1 MNQIFRAMSTKI
13 VLGMALGATLFAPQI
28 RDAISP
34 NATAKSVVVPNFTQR
49 EVAIRADDLQLARPQ
64 YNLNARVDFQK
75 RTLGGTARISAP
87 IKNGDSLRDVVFFLY
102 ANGAATNGTA
112 TNGVAANN
120 AMPTKPNIVI
130 ESVTQNGKPLKWQQ
144 SGAVLR
150 ATFASLQTKSFAL
163 TIRYRGVVPLAP
175 PQSEGLAGM
184 LGGLDLGDIL
194 GGGATSSTR
203 SKPEADYGLFSK
215 SGDILSLGSWWY
227 PSLAV
232 RQNGKWQDK
241 APVGVG
247 DVAFS
252 DAADFVVNLQTPAS
266 QKVKVATSGKHE
278 TTATSNRAVETHF
291 FRAGSV
297 RDFAVLMSDKYQIKS
312 KVFSVSTGKGPAVTV
327 MAFTTPANAAKTDEA
342 IEVAGRAL
350 QIFSKRFGAYPHS
363 QFIVAEAPLR
373 GGAGGIEYSN
383 MTGIAS
389 MLYGD
394 LGKQVDDLVAGLGA
408 SASMLGGVLD
418 EQKAILNTTFEMTIA
433 HEVAH
438 QWWAMGVGS
447 DSQNAPWVDE
457 SLTNY
462 SATIYFEDRYGAAR
476 AQQMRDA
483 HLKSAFT
490 MARMLGVADA
500 PVRGATS
507 GFKNNFQYGAIVY
520 GKGALF
526 YGELRKLLGDE
537 TFFKSLREYYT
548 KFNGQLANESSLKN
562 IVIAN
567 APSKKVAIEKLYTRW
582 IDEKRGDEDLGTASL
597 FGGAAASGDNDLS
610 AVLDAFGGN

>member
-1 MNQIFRAMSTKI
+1 MNQIFRALPTKI
-13 VLGMALGATLFAPQI
+13 VLAVALGATILAPQF
-28 RDAISP
+28 RNRYLP

-102 ANGAATNGTA
+102 ANGAAT
-112 TNGVAANN
+112 NN

-252 DAADFVVNLQTPAS
+252 ETADFIVHIYMPKL
-266 QKVKVATSGKHE
+266 QKVKIATTGQEPPTYQGIYDGRIEKPFYFG
-278 TTATSNRAVETHF
+278 AQN
-291 FRAGSV
+291 V
-297 RDFAVLMSDKYQIKS
+297 RDFAVVMSDKYQSKS
-312 KVFSVSTGKGPAVTV
+312 KTFDVGGKSVLVT
-327 MAFTTPANAAKTDEA
+327 AFTTPQNAKKTDEA

-350 QIFSKRFGAYPHS
+350 QIFSKRFGAYPNS
-363 QFIVAEAPLR
+363 QFTIAEAPLR

-394 LGKQVDDLVAGLGA
+394 LGKQVDDLVAAMGA
-408 SASMLGGVLD
+408 NASMLGGVLD
-418 EQKAILNTTFEMTIA
+418 EQKAVLNTTFEMTIA

-462 SATIYFEDRYGAAR
+462 CATIYFEDRYGASR

-507 GFKNNFQYGAIVY
+507 AFGGNFQYGAIVY

-537 TFFKSLREYYT
+537 VFFQSLRNYYAT
-548 KFNGQLANESSLKN
+548 YNGKLANENSLKN

-567 APSKKVAIEKLYTRW
+567 APIKKAAVEKLYTRW
-582 IDEKRGDEDLGTASL
+582 LDELRGDEDLGTASL
-597 FGGAAASGDNDLS
+597 FGGANASNSPEDLS
-610 AVLDAFGGN
+610 SVFDAFAGN

>member
-1 MNQIFRAMSTKI
+1 MNQIFRALPANI
-13 VLGMALGATLFAPQI
+13 VLGAALFATIFAPQI
-28 RDAISP
+28 RDLVSP
-34 NATAKSVVVPNFTQR
+34 NATAPNNVVQN
-49 EVAIRADDLQLARPQ
+49 EAAARADLQLARPQ
-64 YNLNARVDFQK
+64 YDLNARVDFQK
-75 RTLGGTARISAP
+75 RTLSGTARISSP

-102 ANGAATNGTA
+102 ANGAASNNSA
-112 TNGVAANN
+112 T
-120 AMPTKPNIVI
+120 PTKPNIVV
-130 ESVTQNGKPLKWQQ
+130 ESVTQNDKPLKWKQ

-150 ATFASLQTKSFAL
+150 ATFVAPQTKSFAL
-163 TIRYRGVVPLAP
+163 SIRYRGVVPLAAR
-175 PQSEGLAGM
+175 QAEGLAGM
-184 LGGLDLGDIL
+184 LGGLDLGEIL

-241 APVGVG
+241 ARVGVG

-252 DAADFVVNLQTPAS
+252 EAADFDVSLQTPTS
-266 QKVKVATSGKHE
+266 QKVKIATSGEVAKVKQS
-278 TTATSNRAVETHF
+278 ATRAFDAHV
-291 FRAGSV
+291 FRAGNV
-297 RDFAVLMSDKYQIKS
+297 RDFAVLMSDKYQTKA
-312 KVFSVSTGKGPAVTV
+312 KKFSVGGKNVLVT
-327 MAFTTPANAAKTDEA
+327 AFTTPENAAKTDEA

-350 QIFSKRFGAYPHS
+350 QIFSKRFGDYPNS
-363 QFIVAEAPLR
+363 EFVVAEAPLR

-394 LGKQVDDLVAGLGA
+394 LGQQVDDLVAGLGA
-408 SASMLGGVLD
+408 NASMLGGVLD

-447 DSQNAPWVDE
+447 DSQNSPWVDE

-462 SATIYFEDRYGAAR
+462 AATIYFEDRYGATR

-526 YGELRKLLGDE
+526 YGALRKLLGDKV
-537 TFFKSLREYYT
+537 FFQSLRDYYA
-548 KFNGQLANESSLKN
+548 KFNGKLADENSLKN

-567 APSKKVAIEKLYTRW
+567 APAQKIAIEKLYTRW
-582 IDEKRGDEDLGTASL
+582 LSQTRGDEDLGTASL
-597 FGGAAASGDNDLS
+597 FGGANGAKMSEDLS
-610 AVLDAFGGN
+610 AVLDAFAGD

>member
-1 MNQIFRAMSTKI
+1 
-13 VLGMALGATLFAPQI
+13 
-28 RDAISP
+28 
-34 NATAKSVVVPNFTQR
+34 
-49 EVAIRADDLQLARPQ
+49 
-64 YNLNARVDFQK
+64 
-75 RTLGGTARISAP
+75 
-87 IKNGDSLRDVVFFLY
+87 
-102 ANGAATNGTA
+102 
-112 TNGVAANN
+112 
-120 AMPTKPNIVI
+120 
-130 ESVTQNGKPLKWQQ
+130 
-144 SGAVLR
+144 
-150 ATFASLQTKSFAL
+150 
-163 TIRYRGVVPLAP
+163 
-175 PQSEGLAGM
+175 
-184 LGGLDLGDIL
+184 
-194 GGGATSSTR
+194 
-203 SKPEADYGLFSK
+203 
-215 SGDILSLGSWWY
+215 
-227 PSLAV
+227 
-232 RQNGKWQDK
+232 
-241 APVGVG
+241 
-247 DVAFS
+247 
-252 DAADFVVNLQTPAS
+252 
-266 QKVKVATSGKHE
+266 
-278 TTATSNRAVETHF
+278 
-291 FRAGSV
+291 
-297 RDFAVLMSDKYQIKS
+297 
-312 KVFSVSTGKGPAVTV
+312 
-327 MAFTTPANAAKTDEA
+327 
-342 IEVAGRAL
+342 
-350 QIFSKRFGAYPHS
+350 
-363 QFIVAEAPLR
+363 
-373 GGAGGIEYSN
+373 
-383 MTGIAS
+383 